1 MILKTNTHI
10 RLNRL
15 LPSDCI
21 LLNDLFH
28 FLIQVTLPLMHLDNN
43 NMVFL
48 LGVPAP
54 PSGFCGY
61 AVGPRS
67 QPVRATIPNAT
78 TLPEQKN
85 CPKTNAFPVIFH
97 RACMRRFHSKM
108 QTPDNDETL
117 FFIISLFDDTIVVL
131 LMSNNQ
137 SRRNDQNEILYIF
150 FYEQNAE
157 HGRDPMPRS
166 S

>member
-1 MILKTNTHI
+1 MITI
-10 RLNRL
+10 IWFFFWAFRLRRRA
-15 LPSDCI
+15 
-21 LLNDLFH
+21 FA
-28 FLIQVTLPLMHLDNN
+28 
-43 NMVFL
+43 
-48 LGVPAP
+48 AP
-54 PSGFCGY
+54 PLGHGPNPSGLQSLTQRRC
-61 AVGPRS
+61 
-67 QPVRATIPNAT
+67 PNNK
-78 TLPEQKN
+78 P

-117 FFIISLFDDTIVVL
+117 FSIISLFDDTIVVL

-157 HGRDPMPRS
+157 HGIDPLPRS